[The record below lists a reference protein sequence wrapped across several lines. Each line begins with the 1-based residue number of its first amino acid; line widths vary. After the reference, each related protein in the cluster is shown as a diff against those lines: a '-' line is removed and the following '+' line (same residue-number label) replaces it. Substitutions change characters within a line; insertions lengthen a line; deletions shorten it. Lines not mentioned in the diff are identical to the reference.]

1 MTVQSAAQLAFDG
14 SSVDGSLFTS
24 VTDFARDTPW
34 LNTPIELWT
43 NAGLGVF
50 AVLMLM
56 GWWNARRRDA
66 RSMALALAA
75 PVAVVAA
82 FAVAEV
88 AKKLVAEV
96 RPCYSLPHAYLVDAC
111 PARTDYAFPAATA
124 LPRSPPWRPC
134 GSRPAPVRHRRRLA
148 VLEGFTRVYVGA
160 HYPHDVLGAALLA
173 LPVAYLAS
181 RLMSRLATPLVAHLR
196 TGVLHPVIHRRSR
209 RRPLRPLTSRPN
221 RTGRLRPAPGVPAD
235 LADGPVEPPDR
246 CHADTAAPT
255 HRTRRLV
262 NLRLSDD

>member
-14 SSVDGSLFTS
+14 SSVDGSLFTT

-75 PVAVVAA
+75 PAAVVAA

-111 PARTDYAFPAATA
+111 PARTDYAFPSGHSTTAFAAVAA
-124 LPRSPPWRPC
+124 LWLLD
-134 GSRPAPVRHRRRLA
+134 RRLSAIAAVFA
-148 VLEGFTRVYVGA
+148 VLEGFTRIYVGA

-181 RLMSRLATPLVAHLR
+181 LLMGRLATPLVAHLR
-196 TGVLHPVIHRRSR
+196 TGVLRPV
-209 RRPLRPLTSRPN
+209 LT
-221 RTGRLRPAPGVPAD
+221 TAPAPAR
-235 LADGPVEPPDR
+235 A
-246 CHADTAAPT
+246 HAA
-255 HRTRRLV
+255 R
-262 NLRLSDD
+262 